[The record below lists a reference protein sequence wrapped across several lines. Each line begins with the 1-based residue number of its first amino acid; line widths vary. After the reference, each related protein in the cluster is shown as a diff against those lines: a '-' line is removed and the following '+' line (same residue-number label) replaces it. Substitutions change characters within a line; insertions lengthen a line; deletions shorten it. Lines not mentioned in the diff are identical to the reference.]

1 MNPYSVLG
9 LSPDASIEEIR
20 DAYSKLS
27 FEWNPVLFYGADSQ
41 TIERVCRKYQDIK
54 EAYSTLKDPPAQQED
69 CKQQNENDS
78 ALKEQKVKRVRY
90 SAAFSKYYL
99 NDGAKSKPKPL
110 PYDLLSL
117 KNKYFED
124 LLLLKYKNSDKL
136 GDRLKYRIE
145 TLQIWFE
152 NREKMDV
159 PSGVSAILHILFTAL
174 SFII

>member
-41 TIERVCRKYQDIK
+41 TIERVRRKYQDIK
-54 EAYSTLKDPPAQQED
+54 EAYSTLKESPAQQED

-110 PYDLLSL
+110 PD
-117 KNKYFED
+117 D
-124 LLLLKYKNSDKL
+124 LLLLKYKNSDKI
-136 GDRLKYRIE
+136 GERLKYRIKI
-145 TLQIWFE
+145 LRIWYE
-152 NREKMDV
+152 NREKMDE

>member
-1 MNPYSVLG
+1 MNLYSVLG

-41 TIERVCRKYQDIK
+41 TIERVRRKYQDIK

-78 ALKEQKVKRVRY
+78 ALKEQKVKRISY

-110 PYDLLSL
+110 PD
-117 KNKYFED
+117 D
-124 LLLLKYKNSDKL
+124 LLLLKYKNSHKL

-152 NREKMDV
+152 NREKMDE